1 MGANITDTV
10 VTRRAHT
17 LITNGPYRWI
27 RHPLYSFGGL
37 LFLCMSLVTSIWL
50 IPLLAIPTSV
60 ILIQRT
66 SIEEQILRSRFDDEY
81 QRYSG
86 RTGRYFLRIGS

>member
-1 MGANITDTV
+1 
-10 VTRRAHT
+10 
-17 LITNGPYRWI
+17 
-27 RHPLYSFGGL
+27 
-37 LFLCMSLVTSIWL
+37 MSLVTSIWL
-50 IPLLAIPTSV
+50 IPLFAIPTSV

>member
-1 MGANITDTV
+1 MNITDTV
-10 VTRRAHT
+10 VTHRAHT

-27 RHPLYSFGGL
+27 RHPLNSFGGL
-37 LFLCMSLVTSIWL
+37 IFLCLSLVTSIWL

-66 SIEEQILRSRFDDEY
+66 SIEEQVLHSRFGDEY

-86 RTGRYFLRIGS
+86 RTGRFLPRTG